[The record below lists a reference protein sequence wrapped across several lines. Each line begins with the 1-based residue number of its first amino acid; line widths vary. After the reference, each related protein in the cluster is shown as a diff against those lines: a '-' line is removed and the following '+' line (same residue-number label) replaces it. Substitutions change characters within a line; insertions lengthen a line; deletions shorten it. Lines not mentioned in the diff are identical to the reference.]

1 LPRRAAFHLDHRPPI
16 QRWLNRILALPIAL
30 QNAVFDEFLG
40 LVEARIDA
48 ARKAGTFD
56 AGVETLVA
64 DKLTIIEERI
74 LREDANGASQ
84 LLTLEAQWA
93 PKFTPLAEI
102 VKRIGPKTRLLRNGR
117 SSRVALLMPDR
128 TRLMDDGTP
137 VASFTLHRP
146 GGRSWLTADELAE
159 SHWDDCER
167 EASSRPGRLRPMIW
181 RPNPIPSASTSRPA
195 ACCRSGTCWAMRRRS
210 AASSP
215 RMAGLCSAAS
225 CPPRRSTCCSTSW
238 VSVIGLR
245 SRPTNWSMRRWR

>member
-1 LPRRAAFHLDHRPPI
+1 
-16 QRWLNRILALPIAL
+16 
-30 QNAVFDEFLG
+30 

-74 LREDANGASQ
+74 LREDANGASTQ

-102 VKRIGPKTRLLRNGR
+102 VKRIGPKSRLLRNGR
-117 SSRVALLMPDR
+117 SSRVAVLMPDR

-167 EASSRPGRLRPMIW
+167 EVFEQAWQTEADDLAA
-181 RPNPIPSASTSRPA
+181 NPISSASISRPA

-215 RMAGLCSAAS
+215 EGPVFAGPHCA
-225 CPPRRSTCCSTSW
+225 RRS
-238 VSVIGLR
+238 GQHAAR
-245 SRPTNWSMRRWR
+245 QAGHR

>member
-1 LPRRAAFHLDHRPPI
+1 MEIPGHFSVAINIESEYAREALTRWYHLLHQGKLTSIGFADFCERTGLQLEQEGCLTDNLPPI

-74 LREDANGASQ
+74 LREDANGASTQ

-93 PKFTPLAEI
+93 PKVTSLAEV
-102 VKRIGPKTRLLRNGR
+102 VKRIGPKSRLLRNGR

-159 SHWDDCER
+159 SHWDDCEHEVFEQAWQT
-167 EASSRPGRLRPMIW
+167 EADDLATKPYTEALLPRDRPSSADLELAGR
-181 RPNPIPSASTSRPA
+181 
-195 ACCRSGTCWAMRRRS
+195 
-210 AASSP
+210 
-215 RMAGLCSAAS
+215 
-225 CPPRRSTCCSTSW
+225 
-238 VSVIGLR
+238 
-245 SRPTNWSMRRWR
+245 